1 MGSRSWIDEGQAKIY
16 AGAYEGQEIS
26 HRPGESANTKVADCV
41 AMKYL
46 FIFSTWMGP
55 IIADGPSVAPY
66 KQEVPTRTEARC
78 EQMGANLKKDW
89 EDARK
94 EFGYIILPCRKNP
107 EFKPKGQRK

>member
-1 MGSRSWIDEGQAKIY
+1 MGQGGGANEGQAEIY
-16 AGAYEGQEIS
+16 KGTREGQEIS
-26 HRPGESANTKVADCV
+26 NRPGESANTNLAELV

-55 IIADGPSVAPY
+55 IVTDGPSVAPY

-107 EFKPKGQRK
+107 RFKPKGQRK